1 MANVWELGD
10 VNNENLKNALN
21 EAMVI
26 IDKAFTTIDQ
36 KLDHHHRNIS
46 EKEILDQQKN
56 INLASIAVHELYCK
70 NYSVGGLDC
79 LHLITKSLYEKYEC
93 VLKKRITERVIPFL
107 EKKRNDKLLL
117 KEVVEQWSLFGIYRS
132 NLEKI
137 FKPVEELGYISV
149 YYKNRNYRLWTLLQL
164 SKNCFCQMV
173 WEDFHYEIDEGLT
186 EMINSGAFNKEVGG
200 NCIDPEILK
209 FSFFYYEMEFVA
221 VSVPNL
227 KRTYNLLKD
236 YNIRP

>member
-1 MANVWELGD
+1 MINLSLVMANVWELGD

-26 IDKAFTTIDQ
+26 IDKAITTIDQ
-36 KLDHHHRNIS
+36 KLDHHHRNIC
-46 EKEILDQQKN
+46 EKDILDQQKN

-107 EKKRNDKLLL
+107 EEKKNDKLLL

-137 FKPVEELGYISV
+137 FKPVEEVGYIS
-149 YYKNRNYRLWTLLQL
+149 
-164 SKNCFCQMV
+164 
-173 WEDFHYEIDEGLT
+173 
-186 EMINSGAFNKEVGG
+186 INSGAFNKEVGG

>member
-10 VNNENLKNALN
+10 VNNENLKNAFS

-26 IDKAFTTIDQ
+26 IDKAITTIDQ
-36 KLDHHHRNIS
+36 KLDHHHCNIS

-93 VLKKRITERVIPFL
+93 VLNKRITERVIPFL
-107 EKKRNDKLLL
+107 EEKKNDKLLL

-137 FKPVEELGYISV
+137 FKPVEEVGYIS
-149 YYKNRNYRLWTLLQL
+149 
-164 SKNCFCQMV
+164 V